1 MDLRHTGCHQGP
13 APCSQDPGLLV
24 PHLSKLHGASTGHCP
39 WGGSHVACDPGYP
52 ILFGARVTIKVRL
65 PEEMKQDGQFH
76 QELPG
81 FTPKVLPP
89 RKPLGP
95 RRIG

>member
-1 MDLRHTGCHQGP
+1 M
-13 APCSQDPGLLV
+13 
-24 PHLSKLHGASTGHCP
+24 
-39 WGGSHVACDPGYP
+39 ACDPGYP